1 MKKYLILLL
10 FVPVVSCSKNVGAT
24 ENTCNRIIEVLAN
37 HPYGGGY
44 LTTALIEYDDRGRVK
59 SVKGEGSNQSTYNY
73 FKDSIQLLATDF
85 NGMDISET
93 YYLDSKQRIV
103 NTKFFNYNYTY
114 NDDGYLISYKAPYGI
129 NPCQVL
135 GFIQYNLRY
144 ENGNL
149 VELSTPDQTVSKQ
162 KVTFEYYDQPNQ
174 DVMGYNSPL
183 YLGRVIYDRP
193 TFFLIRNNF
202 FGKQPKNLLKS
213 LDFHDGFGPA
223 TISYQY
229 DSSKR
234 IIYSDDAYEFKYQC
248 P

>member
-1 MKKYLILLL
+1 M
-10 FVPVVSCSKNVGAT
+10 
-24 ENTCNRIIEVLAN
+24 RII
-37 HPYGGGY
+37 HTGGGY

-129 NPCQVL
+129 NPGQVL
-135 GFIQYNLRY
+135 GFTQYNLRY

-162 KVTFEYYDQPNQ
+162 KVTFEFAAPDAQSVSLAGDFTGWQQAPLPLKKHKNGIWKKSVSLPTGRYEYRLLVDGQWRDDPECAERMPNQ
-174 DVMGYNSPL
+174 YGGENCICVVKEAATAQTDA
-183 YLGRVIYDRP
+183 
-193 TFFLIRNNF
+193 
-202 FGKQPKNLLKS
+202 KS
-213 LDFHDGFGPA
+213 
-223 TISYQY
+223 
-229 DSSKR
+229 DSSR
-234 IIYSDDAYEFKYQC
+234 SNNVGCE
-248 P
+248 